1 MTPRSLIG
9 ERHSFSTNA
18 RALLLRVLLA
28 LVLLPIPAVRLGA
41 QGGVVAGTVMDAR
54 SRRPISDVRIL
65 VAGTQI
71 GTVTDAAGRFRIQ
84 DLPGQTVTLQARRL
98 GYRPLNE
105 TVQVGRTDLQ
115 FMLSELLLI
124 LSEVVVTG
132 TATPVEK
139 RAIGN
144 AVSTINAARVQELA
158 PAPDL
163 SSLLNGRAPGV
174 VITPGSGAV
183 GSGPRIRIRGAASLS
198 LNDQPLLYID
208 GVRVANDVSTGPR
221 SQFFGSGVI
230 SRLNDIDPESVESIE
245 IIKGPAAATLYGT
258 EASNG
263 VIQIIT
269 KRGNIGTPVITATV
283 RQGTNWFMDAERRIG
298 SNYNRDPATGTIR
311 AWNPVTQ
318 EEARGTPLFSSGQ
331 SQSYHL
337 GLSGGAE
344 QFRYHLSSS
353 YDNDKGIEPTN
364 HLWRYSANANVSM
377 SPYPTFDVS
386 ARVGIIQE
394 KINVP
399 LEAGGGVW
407 FSAFFGQAPRN
418 PGEELRRGFFS
429 APPEAFWNAFE
440 QYQQVNR
447 VTGSVQLSHRVGEW
461 FNHRLIAGNDLSGE
475 DNVNLTQRMGPELR
489 QFFTNPIDQQ
499 GGKLTRRRELNV
511 VTLDYASTVRAKLG
525 EALSSATSFGAQYYR
540 RRDYA
545 LAARGEGFPA
555 AGLTQVDATA
565 LTFGGEDVFTN
576 ATLGFY
582 GQQQVDINNRVF
594 LTAAL
599 RVDNN
604 SAFGENFSWITYPKL
619 SATWVITE
627 EPWWRFG
634 FVDALKLRTAYGQA
648 GQQPVVNSALRTFAP
663 VTGGDGQ
670 SAVTP
675 QSLGN
680 PDLKAERASE
690 IEVGFDASAFADR
703 LGLEFTLYR
712 RDTKDA
718 ILLQNVAPSSG
729 FSGQRFVNIGGI
741 RSSGV
746 EVQVR
751 GTLVNQENFGLDAT
765 FNIAHNDNKI
775 TDLGGPEFIEVGAQR
790 NQIGRPVRSWYDR
803 RVVSAEFDPANPGRT
818 INAMCDDGEG
828 GVTPCLNAS
837 GGVIAPRVYLGRPD
851 PPTEGAF
858 STTATIFRYVRLYGL
873 VDFKRGFTVLNNNAR
888 ARCQVFRICLA
899 NLDPQEHAP
908 ALIAQYNSPNLLR
921 NFVYEDASF
930 AKLRELSASFIFPR
944 RYAQFLRAS
953 SATLTLSGRNL
964 HTWTGYTG
972 VDPESFFVAE
982 QFVRLDQAQVPQLAQ
997 FMTSLS
1003 LTF

>member
-1 MTPRSLIG
+1 MTPCSLAG
-9 ERHSFSTNA
+9 KRHVIPTRA
-18 RALLLRVLLA
+18 R
-28 LVLLPIPAVRLGA
+28 VRLVGLLVAIVPLPLVAAHAGA
-41 QGGVVAGTVMDAR
+41 QGGVVAGTVMDAS
-54 SRRPISDVRIL
+54 SRQPLAGVQIV
-65 VAGTQI
+65 VAGTQL
-71 GTVTDAAGRFRIQ
+71 GVLTDTAGRFRIQ
-84 DLPGQTVTLQARRL
+84 DLPGETVTLQARRL
-98 GYRPLNE
+98 GYRQFTE
-105 TVQVGRTDLQ
+105 TVRVGRTDLQ
-115 FMLSELLLI
+115 FLLDESLQLLSR
-124 LSEVVVTG
+124 VVVTG
-132 TATPVEK
+132 TATPVER

-144 AVSTINAARVQELA
+144 AVSTIDAGRVQDIA
-158 PAPDL
+158 PSPDV
-163 SSLLNGRAPGV
+163 SNLLNGRAAGV
-174 VITPGSGAV
+174 VVTPGSGAV

-198 LNDQPLLYID
+198 LSDQPLLYID

-269 KRGNIGTPVITATV
+269 KRGKIGKPIVTATV
-283 RQGTNWFMDAERRIG
+283 RQGVNWFMDAEKRVG
-298 SNYNRDPATGTIR
+298 TTYNRDSTGAIR
-311 AWNPVTQ
+311 RWNPVAQ
-318 EEARGTPLFSSGQ
+318 EKARGTPLFRNGQ

-337 GLSGGAE
+337 ALSGGAE
-344 QFRYHLSSS
+344 QFRYNLSST
-353 YDNDKGIEPTN
+353 YDNNKGIEPTN
-364 HLWRYSANANVSM
+364 HLWRYSANAHVSM
-377 SPYPTFDVS
+377 SPYRTFDVS
-386 ARVGIIQE
+386 ARVGITQE
-394 KINVP
+394 KIYVP
-399 LEAGGGVW
+399 LEAGGGMW

-418 PGEELRRGFFS
+418 ASEQLRRGFFS

-440 QYQQVNR
+440 QYQQVSR
-447 VTGSVQLSHRVGEW
+447 LTGSVQLAHRVGGW
-461 FNHRLIAGNDLSGE
+461 FDQRLIAGTDLSGE
-475 DNVNLTQRMGPELR
+475 DNVNLTERMGPELR

-511 VTLDYASTVRAKLG
+511 VTVDYAGTVRARVT

-565 LTFGGEDVFTN
+565 LTFGGEDLFTN
-576 ATLGFY
+576 STLGFY
-582 GQQQVDINNRVF
+582 GQEQVDIKNRVF

-599 RVDNN
+599 RVDDN
-604 SAFGENFSWITYPKL
+604 SAFGENFSWITYPKF

-627 EPWWRFG
+627 EPWWRYG
-634 FVDALKLRTAYGQA
+634 FLDALKLRAAYGQA

-663 VTGGDGQ
+663 VTGGDGL

-680 PDLKAERASE
+680 ADLKAERASE
-690 IEVGFDASAFADR
+690 IEVGFDASALRER
-703 LGLEFTLYR
+703 LALELTLYR
-712 RDTKDA
+712 RDTRDA

-729 FSGQRFVNIGGI
+729 FPGQRFVNIGKI
-741 RSSGV
+741 RSSGI
-746 EVQVR
+746 EVQAR
-751 GTLVNQENFGLDAT
+751 GTLVARERFGLDAT

-775 TDLGGPEFIEVGAQR
+775 TDLGGPEFIEIGAQR
-790 NQIGRPVRSWYDR
+790 NQLGKPVRSWYDR
-803 RVVSAEFDPANPGRT
+803 RVVSAEFDPARPGRT
-818 INAMCDDGEG
+818 INAMCDDGNG

-851 PPTEGAF
+851 PPTEGSF
-858 STTATIFRYVRLYGL
+858 STTATLFRHLRLYGL
-873 VDFKRGFTVLNNNAR
+873 IDFKRGHTVLNNNAR

-899 NLDPQEHAP
+899 NLEPEKHSP
-908 ALIAQYNSPNLLR
+908 ALIAQYDSPNLLR

-930 AKLRELSASFIFPR
+930 AKLREISASFTFPE
-944 RYAQFLRAS
+944 RYARMLRAS

-964 HTWTGYTG
+964 HTWTDYTG
-972 VDPESFFVAE
+972 VDPESFFVVE
-982 QFVRLDQAQVPQLAQ
+982 QFVRLEQAQVPQLAQ
-997 FMTSLS
+997 FMTSLN

>member
-1 MTPRSLIG
+1 
-9 ERHSFSTNA
+9 
-18 RALLLRVLLA
+18 
-28 LVLLPIPAVRLGA
+28 
-41 QGGVVAGTVMDAR
+41 MDAI
-54 SRRPISDVRIL
+54 SRQPIASVRI
-65 VAGTQI
+65 VVSGTQI
-71 GTVTDAAGRFRIQ
+71 AAVTDSVGRFRIQ
-84 DLPGQTVTLQARRL
+84 GLPGGTVTLQVRRL
-98 GYRPLNE
+98 GYRPFNQ
-105 TVQVGRTDLQ
+105 TVQVDRADVQLLLTELPQ
-115 FMLSELLLI
+115 ILSEL
-124 LSEVVVTG
+124 VVTG

-144 AVSTINAARVQELA
+144 AVSTIDAARVQELA

-163 SSLLNGRAPGV
+163 SNLLNGRAAGV

-198 LNDQPLLYID
+198 LNDQPLLYVD

-221 SQFFGSGVI
+221 SQFFNSGVI

-269 KRGNIGTPVITATV
+269 KRGKIGKPIVTATI
-283 RQGTNWFMDAERRIG
+283 RQGTNWFMDAERRVG
-298 SNYNRDPATGTIR
+298 TTYNRDPATSTIR
-311 AWNPVTQ
+311 AWNPVAQ
-318 EEARGTPLFSSGQ
+318 EEARGTPLFKSGQ

-337 GLSGGAE
+337 GLSGGEE
-344 QFRYHLSSS
+344 QFRYNLSSS

-364 HLWRYSANANVSM
+364 HLWRYSGNAHVSM
-377 SPYPTFDVS
+377 SPYRSFDLS

-399 LEAGGGVW
+399 LEAGGGMW
-407 FSAFFGQAPRN
+407 FSAFFGQAPRDAN
-418 PGEELRRGFFS
+418 EELRRGFFS

-440 QYQQVNR
+440 QYQQVSR
-447 VTGSVQLSHRVGEW
+447 VTGSVQLSHRFGDW
-461 FNHRLIAGNDLSGE
+461 FNHRLIAGTDQSGE
-475 DNVNLTQRMGPELR
+475 DNVNLTERMGPELR

-499 GGKLTRRRELNV
+499 GGKLNRRRELNV
-511 VTLDYASTVRAKLG
+511 VTVDYAGTVRAKLTD
-525 EALSSATSFGAQYYR
+525 ALSSATSFGAQYHR
-540 RRDYA
+540 RRDYT

-565 LTFGGEDVFTN
+565 LTFGGEDLFTN
-576 ATLGFY
+576 STLGFY
-582 GQQQVDINNRVF
+582 GQEQVDINNRVF

-599 RVDNN
+599 RVDDN
-604 SAFGENFSWITYPKL
+604 SAFGENFSWIAYPKF

-627 EPWWRFG
+627 EPWWRYRFL
-634 FVDALKLRTAYGQA
+634 DALKLRAAYGQA

-663 VTGGDGQ
+663 VTGGDGL

-680 PDLKAERASE
+680 ADLKAERASE
-690 IEVGFDASAFADR
+690 IEVGFDASTLGDR

-718 ILLQNVAPSSG
+718 ILLQNVSPSSG

-746 EVQVR
+746 EVQAR
-751 GTLVNQENFGLDAT
+751 GTLVTRENFGLDVT
-765 FNIAHNDNKI
+765 FNIAHNDNEV
-775 TDLGGPEFIEVGAQR
+775 TDLGGPEFIEIGAQR
-790 NQIGRPVRSWYDR
+790 NQVGRPVRSWYDR

-818 INAMCDDGEG
+818 INAMCDDGQG

-851 PPTEGAF
+851 PPTEGSF
-858 STTATIFRYVRLYGL
+858 STTATLYRYVRLYGL
-873 VDFKRGFTVLNNNAR
+873 IDFKRGHTVLNNNAR
-888 ARCQVFRICLA
+888 ARCQVFRVCMA
-899 NLDPQEHAP
+899 NLEPTQHSP
-908 ALIAQYNSPNLLR
+908 ALIAQYDSPNLLR

-930 AKLRELSASFIFPR
+930 AKLREVSASFTFPE
-944 RYAQFLRAS
+944 RYARMLRAG
-953 SATLTLSGRNL
+953 SATLTISGRNL
-964 HTWTGYTG
+964 HTWTDYTG
-972 VDPESFFVAE
+972 VDPESFFVTE
-982 QFVRLDQAQVPQLAQ
+982 QFVRLEQAQVPQLAQ
-997 FMTSLS
+997 FMTSLH